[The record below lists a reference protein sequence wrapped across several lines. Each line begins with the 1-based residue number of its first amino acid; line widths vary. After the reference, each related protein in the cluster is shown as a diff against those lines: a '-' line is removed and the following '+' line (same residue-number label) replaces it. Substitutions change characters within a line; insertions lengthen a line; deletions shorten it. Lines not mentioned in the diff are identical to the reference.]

1 MKRISLTILTIIFGT
16 ISLMARPGYSKP
28 VDVLQPD
35 GSTITLLMH
44 GDEFRHFIT
53 TTDGY
58 TVVRGEDGFY
68 HYANRD
74 AYGQLKAVN
83 VIARNATERDDMQL
97 SFLANCKKMIMPDM
111 TDYQKEMKTHALQ
124 MQRDY
129 TSLLGGERKNRAGT
143 IWTPIDYS
151 KFKGL
156 IILVEFSDRK
166 FITDNPKTFYQ
177 KLTSEKNYRET
188 SHEYY
193 PVDVEGSARDYFYEN
208 SLGIFDPTFNVVG
221 PVQID
226 MKATEVGGRNINAQT
241 MAKILKKALT
251 GVDNEVDFSEYDINN
266 DGYLDMCYFI
276 FAGYGSY
283 VQGNNDNYLWPHT
296 DDFSQSSRWYG
307 LRYDGKYFGRYAC
320 SVELMDY
327 EAMSKTHQYL
337 DGIGTICHE
346 FSHVLGLADH
356 YDADYDD
363 NGQAIH
369 PGAWDLMA
377 SGTDSNYGL
386 NPVGYNAFERYVLG
400 FTTPAEINA
409 EGNYTLNPFDT
420 SNECLILQSGTQNE
434 LFFIENRQQQGWD
447 SYLPGHGMLVWRANL
462 ADSYAWKNNMV
473 NVSPNNMHFEL
484 LNAAPGRN
492 LETEYAPFPG
502 RSNNTDLTTVTSP
515 SLVSSKKTEAPYNL
529 YDITESAEGIISF
542 EASKEQKYKLLTED
556 FETIDVNTAEAAN
569 VKGIFCNWTFNKAV
583 VEWLTDIYGNGQQA
597 VKVNRNGTIESSP
610 LPFSLHNLSFQVWSE
625 DYQTRVTTRY
635 KAEDT
640 SSWTIIPSSN
650 GKNTEIVDK
659 NSTVTLNYNTVI
671 PKGYQLQILVQ
682 GVNTATVGHID
693 DITVS
698 VREDVMNTNAIERIQ
713 VAHRDNSLTYN
724 LNGQEV
730 DNHYRGIIIRNG
742 KKHLMR

>member
-1 MKRISLTILTIIFGT
+1 MKRLTLIMTAMLFAAAR
-16 ISLMARPGYSKP
+16 LMAIPANPKS
-28 VDVLQPD
+28 VDIPQPD
-35 GSTITLLMH
+35 GTIITLLMH
-44 GDEFRHFIT
+44 GDEFRHFMT
-53 TTDGY
+53 TADGF
-58 TVVRGEDGFY
+58 TVVKGKDGFY
-68 HYANRD
+68 RYAD
-74 AYGQLKAVN
+74 KGADGQLKATN
-83 VIARNATERDDMQL
+83 TIARNIAERDETHL
-97 SFLANCKKMIMPDM
+97 SFLANRKKMISPEM
-111 TDYQKEMKTHALQ
+111 TSYQKEMKDRALQ

-129 TSLLGGERKNRAGT
+129 TSLGKRKNRAGML
-143 IWTPIDYS
+143 WDPIDYS
-151 KFKGL
+151 TFKGL
-156 IILVEFSDRK
+156 VILVEFSDRK
-166 FITDNPKTFYQ
+166 FSLDDPKSFYQ
-177 KLTSEKNYRET
+177 RLTYEKNLHDT
-188 SHEYY
+188 SREYY
-193 PVDVEGSARDYFYEN
+193 PVDVTGSARDYFYDN

-221 PVQID
+221 PVQINVKSTD
-226 MKATEVGGRNINAQT
+226 IGGNKVSPTT
-241 MAKILKKALT
+241 MANVFKKVFAKI
-251 GVDNEVDFSEYDINN
+251 DSEVDFSEYDLDNN
-266 DGYLDMCYFI
+266 GYIDMCYFI

-283 VQGNNDNYLWPHT
+283 IPGNNENYLWPHAN
-296 DDFSQSSRWYG
+296 DLSHIARSYG
-307 LRYDGKYFGRYAC
+307 LRYDKKYFGRYAC
-320 SVELMDY
+320 SVELQDE
-327 EAMSKTHQYL
+327 EAYADRHQYL
-337 DGIGTICHE
+337 DGIGTMCHE

-356 YDADYDD
+356 YDVDYEE
-363 NGQAIH
+363 NGESEH
-369 PGAWDLMA
+369 PGVWDIM
-377 SGTDSNYGL
+377 SGGSYL
-386 NPVGYNAFERYVLG
+386 NNGITPAGYNAFERYVLG

-556 FETIDVNTAEAAN
+556 FEMMDIATADAAN

-682 GVNTATVGHID
+682 GANTATVGHID

>member
-1 MKRISLTILTIIFGT
+1 MKRLTLIMTAMLFAAAR
-16 ISLMARPGYSKP
+16 LMAIPANPKS
-28 VDVLQPD
+28 VDIPQPD
-35 GSTITLLMH
+35 GTIITLLMH
-44 GDEFRHFIT
+44 GDEFRHFMT
-53 TTDGY
+53 TADGF
-58 TVVRGEDGFY
+58 TVVKGKDGFY
-68 HYANRD
+68 RYAD
-74 AYGQLKAVN
+74 KGADGQLKATN
-83 VIARNATERDDMQL
+83 TIARNIAERDETHL
-97 SFLANCKKMIMPDM
+97 SFLANRKKMISPEM
-111 TDYQKEMKTHALQ
+111 TSYQKEMKDRALQ

-129 TSLLGGERKNRAGT
+129 TSLGKRKNRAGML
-143 IWTPIDYS
+143 WDPIDYS
-151 KFKGL
+151 TFKGL
-156 IILVEFSDRK
+156 VILVEFSDRK
-166 FITDNPKTFYQ
+166 FSLDDPKSFYQ
-177 KLTSEKNYRET
+177 RLTYEKNLHDT
-188 SHEYY
+188 SREYY
-193 PVDVEGSARDYFYEN
+193 PVDVTGSARDYFYDN

-221 PVQID
+221 PVQINVKSTD
-226 MKATEVGGRNINAQT
+226 IGGNKVSPTT
-241 MAKILKKALT
+241 MANVFKKVFAKI
-251 GVDNEVDFSEYDINN
+251 DSEVDFSEYDLDNN
-266 DGYLDMCYFI
+266 GYIDMCYFI

-283 VQGNNDNYLWPHT
+283 IPGNNENYLWPHAN
-296 DDFSQSSRWYG
+296 DLSHIARSYG
-307 LRYDGKYFGRYAC
+307 LRYDKKYFGRYAC
-320 SVELMDY
+320 SVELQDE
-327 EAMSKTHQYL
+327 EAYADRHQYL
-337 DGIGTICHE
+337 DGIGTMCHE

-356 YDADYDD
+356 YDVDYEE
-363 NGQAIH
+363 NGESEH
-369 PGAWDLMA
+369 PGVWDIM
-377 SGTDSNYGL
+377 SGGSYL
-386 NPVGYNAFERYVLG
+386 NNGITPAGYNAFERYVLG
-400 FTTPAEINA
+400 FTTPGEINA
-409 EGNYTLNPFDT
+409 EGNYALNPFDT

-556 FETIDVNTAEAAN
+556 FEMMDIATADAAN

-650 GKNTEIVDK
+650 GKNTEIIDK

-682 GVNTATVGHID
+682 GANTATVGHID